1 MRIQK
6 TDPQEIES
14 LNLGLYHKKYFPGPA
29 PKEWA

>member
-1 MRIQK
+1 MRILK
-6 TDPQEIES
+6 INLQETGF

>member
-14 LNLGLYHKKYFPGPA
+14 LNLGLYHKKYSPSDYL
-29 PKEWA
+29 KL